1 MPTGVK
7 EADPK
12 DIPSLFLLLMLADVS
27 KQYTGFFVY
36 IFLIS

>member
-1 MPTGVK
+1 MGVV

-12 DIPSLFLLLMLADVS
+12 NILNFLMLMLADVS

-36 IFLIS
+36 CF